1 MYLDVCALSGWC
13 GIIKTL
19 MTDIRTAFKR
29 IDNILF
35 EDAGT
40 NGANDYMAQ
49 MSWILF
55 LKYLDDLEDTR
66 KTEAVFHDQPYEP
79 LFKDEFQWDNWAA
92 PKHDNGKPDISR
104 QMTGDDLMDFVNLKL
119 FPYLKSFKSVENDP
133 KSLIY
138 KIGEIY
144 GEVTNKIQS
153 GRNLREVID
162 IIDALQFQTQDEL
175 DQLSA
180 LYEDRLKLMGGA
192 GRSGEYYTPR
202 PLIQAMILAVEPKLG
217 RTIYD
222 GAAGS
227 AGFLTEAYANLR
239 GKVQTSSELKFLKED
254 TFYGKNKKP
263 EPYLLGTMNMILHG
277 IESPNMIHANTLN
290 EDTRA
295 IQEVDRYDYILANP
309 PFGGNERPEVQRN
322 FKVQTRETA
331 NLFLQHFMKKLR
343 TGGEAAIVIKNTFL
357 TNEPTGATGKIRKEL
372 LEGYNLHTVLD
383 LPGGVFSATGSTGVK
398 TVVLFFRKG
407 EPTREIWYYQ
417 LNPGRNLGKTNPLNI
432 GDFSDF
438 LAKYK
443 TRETSENSWTVAVK
457 DLDQI
462 TLDLGV
468 KNPHEPEA
476 AELKTP
482 EEILEDIKSIDKE
495 VAKILEKIKL

>member
-1 MYLDVCALSGWC
+1 MA
-13 GIIKTL
+13 
-19 MTDIRTAFKR
+19 DIRTEFKR
-29 IDNILF
+29 IDNILL

-40 NGANDYMAQ
+40 NGAGDYMAQ

-55 LKYLDDLEDTR
+55 LKYLDDLEETR
-66 KTEAVFHDQPYEP
+66 KAEAVFHGETYEP

-92 PKHDNGKPDISR
+92 PKLANGKQDISA
-104 QMTGDDLMDFVNLKL
+104 QMTGDDLIEFVNQKL
-119 FPYLKSFKSVENDP
+119 FPYLKSFKNTENDP

-138 KIGEIY
+138 KIGEIF
-144 GEVTNKIQS
+144 GEVNNKIVG

-162 IIDALQFQTQDEL
+162 IIDDLQFQTQDEL

-202 PLIQAMILAVEPKLG
+202 PLIQAMVQAVDPQLLK
-217 RTIYD
+217 TVYD

-227 AGFLTEAYANLR
+227 AGFLTETYAYLR
-239 GKVQTSSELKFLKED
+239 SKVTTSSELKKLKED

-277 IESPNMIHANTLN
+277 IESPNMIHGNTLN
-290 EDTRA
+290 EDTRG
-295 IQEVDRYDYILANP
+295 IQDKDRYDYILANP
-309 PFGGNERPEVQRN
+309 PFGGSERPEVQRN
-322 FKVQTRETA
+322 FKIQTRETA
-331 NLFLQHFMKKLR
+331 NLFMQHFMKKLR
-343 TGGEAAIVIKNTFL
+343 TGGEAAVVIKNTFL
-357 TNEPTGATGKIRKEL
+357 TNEPNGATGNIRREL
-372 LEGYNLHTVLD
+372 VDGYNLHTILD

-407 EPTREIWYYQ
+407 EPTRDIWYYQ

-432 GDFSDF
+432 GDFADF

-443 TRETSENSWTVAVK
+443 TRETSENSWTINIDDIDK
-457 DLDQI
+457 S

-476 AELKTP
+476 EELKAP
-482 EEILEDIKSIDKE
+482 EEILEDIKGIDKE
-495 VAKILEKIKL
+495 VAGILDTIQL

>member
-1 MYLDVCALSGWC
+1 MA
-13 GIIKTL
+13 
-19 MTDIRTAFKR
+19 DIRTEFKR
-29 IDNILF
+29 IDNILH

-66 KTEAVFHDQPYEP
+66 KMESTFQGKEYTP
-79 LFKDEFQWDNWAA
+79 LFKDEFQWDTWAA
-92 PKHDNGKPDISR
+92 PKLASGEPDISA
-104 QMTGDDLMDFVNLKL
+104 QMTGHDLIEFVNQKL
-119 FPYLKSFKSVENDP
+119 FPYLKSFKSADNDP

-138 KIGEIY
+138 KIGEIF
-144 GEVTNKIQS
+144 GEVNNKING

-162 IIDALQFQTQDEL
+162 IIDKMQFQTQDEL

-202 PLIQAMILAVEPKLG
+202 PLIQAMIQAVDPKLG
-217 RTIYD
+217 HTVYD

-227 AGFLTEAYANLR
+227 AGFLTETYAYLR
-239 GKVQTSSELKFLKED
+239 SKVKTSRELKYLKED

-277 IESPNMIHANTLN
+277 IESPNMTHANTLN

-295 IQEVDRYDYILANP
+295 IQEKDRYDYILANP
-309 PFGGNERPEVQRN
+309 PFGGKERPEVQRN
-322 FKVQTRETA
+322 FKVQSSETA

-343 TGGEAAIVIKNTFL
+343 TSGEAAIVIKNTFL
-357 TNEPTGATGKIRKEL
+357 TNEPNGATGKIRKEL

-407 EPTREIWYYQ
+407 EPTRDIWYYQ

-432 GDFSDF
+432 NDFSDF

-443 TRETSENSWTVAVK
+443 TRETSENSWIVNAE
-457 DLDQI
+457 DLDQN

-476 AELKTP
+476 EELKTP
-482 EEILEDIKSIDKE
+482 EEILKDIKAIDKE
-495 VAKILEKIKL
+495 VSEILTGIKL

>member
-1 MYLDVCALSGWC
+1 MGD
-13 GIIKTL
+13 IK
-19 MTDIRTAFKR
+19 TAFKR

-55 LKYLDDLEDTR
+55 LKYLDDLEDVR
-66 KTEAVFHDQPYEP
+66 KDEATLHQAKYQP
-79 LFKDEFQWDNWAA
+79 LFKEEFQWDIWAA
-92 PKHDNGKPDISR
+92 PKRPDGSPDMSA
-104 QMTGDDLMDFVNLKL
+104 QMTGDDLVLFVNQKL
-119 FPYLKSFKSVENDP
+119 FLYLRSFKNAENDP

-138 KIGEIY
+138 KIGEIF
-144 GEVTNKIQS
+144 GEITNKIQS

-162 IIDALQFQTQDEL
+162 IIDNLQFQTQDEL

-192 GRSGEYYTPR
+192 GRSGEFYTPR
-202 PLIQAMILAVEPKLG
+202 PLIQAMVQAVQPVLG
-217 RTIYD
+217 KTIYD

-227 AGFLTEAYANLR
+227 AGFLTESYAYLR
-239 GKVQTSSELKFLKED
+239 SKVKTASELSYLKQH

-277 IESPNMIHANTLN
+277 IESPNMIHANTLS
-290 EDTRA
+290 EDTRD
-295 IQEVDRYDYILANP
+295 IQEKDRYDYILANP
-309 PFGGNERPEVQRN
+309 PFGGSEHPEVQRN
-322 FKVQTRETA
+322 FKIRTRETA

-343 TGGEAAIVIKNTFL
+343 TGGEAAVVIKNTFL
-357 TNEPTGATGKIRKEL
+357 TNEPTGATGKIRREL
-372 LEGYNLHTVLD
+372 LQGFNLHTILD

-417 LNPGRNLGKTNPLNI
+417 LNPGRSLGKTNPLNI
-432 GDFSDF
+432 HDFDDF
-438 LAKYK
+438 LAKFK
-443 TRETSENSWTVAVK
+443 TRETSEQSWTVGAE
-457 DLDQI
+457 DLDQD
-462 TLDLGV
+462 TYDLGV
-468 KNPHEPEA
+468 KNPHEPETEA
-476 AELKTP
+476 LKNP
-482 EEILEDIKSIDKE
+482 AEILADIKTIDIE
-495 VAKILEKIKL
+495 IAKILDDIKL

>member
-1 MYLDVCALSGWC
+1 
-13 GIIKTL
+13 
-19 MTDIRTAFKR
+19 MTDIRTEFKR
-29 IDNILF
+29 IDNILL

-40 NGANDYMAQ
+40 NGAGDYMAQ

-55 LKYLDDLEDTR
+55 LKYLDDLEETR
-66 KTEAVFHDQPYEP
+66 KSEAIFHSEEYEP
-79 LFKDEFQWDNWAA
+79 LFKNEFQWDTWAA
-92 PKHDNGKPDISR
+92 PKLAGGKPDISA
-104 QMTGDDLMDFVNLKL
+104 QMTGDDLIEFVNQKL
-119 FPYLKSFKSVENDP
+119 FPYLKSFKNTENDP

-138 KIGEIY
+138 KIGEIF
-144 GEVTNKIQS
+144 GEVANKISS
-153 GRNLREVID
+153 GRNLRDVID
-162 IIDALQFQTQDEL
+162 IIDELQFQTQDEL

-192 GRSGEYYTPR
+192 GRSGEFYTPR
-202 PLIQAMILAVEPKLG
+202 PLIQAMVQAVDPKLFK
-217 RTIYD
+217 TVYD

-227 AGFLTEAYANLR
+227 AGFLTEAYTHLR
-239 GKVQTSSELKFLKED
+239 KKVTKSSELKVLKDD

-290 EDTRA
+290 EDTRD
-295 IQEVDRYDYILANP
+295 IQEKDRYDYILANP
-309 PFGGNERPEVQRN
+309 PFGGSERPEVQRN

-331 NLFLQHFMKKLR
+331 NLFMQHFMKKLR
-343 TGGEAAIVIKNTFL
+343 TGGEAAVVIKNTFL

-372 LEGYNLHTVLD
+372 VEGYNLHTILD

-407 EPTREIWYYQ
+407 EPTRDIWYYQ

-443 TRETSENSWTVAVK
+443 TRETSENSWTVSIDDINK
-457 DLDQI
+457 S

-476 AELKTP
+476 EELKLP
-482 EEILEDIKSIDKE
+482 KEILDDIKQIDKE
-495 VAKILEKIKL
+495 IAQLLEDMVV

>member
-1 MYLDVCALSGWC
+1 
-13 GIIKTL
+13 
-19 MTDIRTAFKR
+19 MTDIRTEFKR
-29 IDNILF
+29 IDNILL

-40 NGANDYMAQ
+40 NGAGDYMAQ

-55 LKYLDDLEDTR
+55 LKYLDDLEETR
-66 KTEAVFHDQPYEP
+66 EAEAIFHGEQYEP

-92 PKHDNGKPDISR
+92 PKLENSKPDISA
-104 QMTGDDLMDFVNLKL
+104 QMTGDDLIEFVNQKL
-119 FPYLKSFKSVENDP
+119 FPYLKSFKNTANDP
-133 KSLIY
+133 KSLTY
-138 KIGEIY
+138 KIGEIF
-144 GEVTNKIQS
+144 GEVTNKINS
-153 GRNLREVID
+153 GRNLRDVID
-162 IIDALQFQTQDEL
+162 VIDELQFQTQDEL

-202 PLIQAMILAVEPKLG
+202 PLIQAMVQAVDPKLFK
-217 RTIYD
+217 TVYD

-227 AGFLTEAYANLR
+227 AGFLTETYAYLR
-239 GKVQTSSELKFLKED
+239 NKVTKSNELKALKED

-277 IESPNMIHANTLN
+277 IESPNMEHKNTLS
-290 EDTRA
+290 EDVRNY
-295 IQEVDRYDYILANP
+295 QEKDKVDYIFANP
-309 PFGGNERPEVQRN
+309 PFGGSERAEIQTN
-322 FKVQTRETA
+322 FPTKTRETA

-357 TNEPTGATGKIRKEL
+357 TNEPNGATGNIRREL
-372 LEGYNLHTVLD
+372 VDGYNLHTILD

-407 EPTREIWYYQ
+407 EPTRDVWYYQ

-432 GDFSDF
+432 GDFADF

-443 TRETSENSWTVAVK
+443 TRETSEQSWMVNIDDIDK
-457 DLDQI
+457 S

-476 AELKTP
+476 EELKSP
-482 EEILEDIKSIDKE
+482 EEILGDIKNIDKE
-495 VAKILEKIKL
+495 VAEILENIRL

>member
-1 MYLDVCALSGWC
+1 MS
-13 GIIKTL
+13 
-19 MTDIRTAFKR
+19 DIRTEFKR

-66 KTEAVFHDQPYEP
+66 RDEAVLRPEPYMP
-79 LFKDEFQWDNWAA
+79 LFKNEFQWDTWAS
-92 PKHDNGKPDISR
+92 PKKADGTPDISA
-104 QMTGDDLMDFVNLKL
+104 QTTGDDLIQFVNQQL
-119 FPYLKSFKSVENDP
+119 FPYLRQFKNTEQDP
-133 KSLIY
+133 KSILY
-138 KIGEIY
+138 KIGEVF
-144 GEVTNKIQS
+144 GEVTNKIVS
-153 GRNLREVID
+153 GINLREVID
-162 IIDALQFQTQDEL
+162 IIDQMEFQTTEELDEL
-175 DQLSA
+175 ST

-202 PLIQAMILAVEPKLG
+202 PLIQAMVRAVDPQLRK
-217 RTIYD
+217 TIYD

-227 AGFLTEAYANLR
+227 AGFLTESYAYLR
-239 GKVQTSSELKFLKED
+239 RKTKTASELKFLKEN
-254 TFYGKNKKP
+254 TFYGRNKKP

-277 IESPNMIHANTLN
+277 IESPNMEHLNTLT
-290 EDTRA
+290 EDTQD
-295 IQEVDRYDYILANP
+295 IQEKDRFDYILANP
-309 PFGGNERPEVQRN
+309 PFGGSERPEIQRN
-322 FKVQTRETA
+322 FTVKTRETA

-357 TNEPTGATGKIRKEL
+357 TNEPNGATGRIRREL
-372 LEGYNLHTVLD
+372 LDNFNLHTILD

-407 EPTREIWYYQ
+407 EPTEDIWYYQ
-417 LNPGRNLGKTNPLNI
+417 LDPGRNLGKTNPLSLADME
-432 GDFSDF
+432 GF

-443 TRETSENSWTVAVK
+443 TRETGEQSWVVNISSIDKT
-457 DLDQI
+457 

-468 KNPHEPEA
+468 KNPHAPETEALKEPA
-476 AELKTP
+476 
-482 EEILEDIKSIDKE
+482 EILADIKKIDTE
-495 VAKILEKIKL
+495 IAKLLAEIQL